1 MKQNQNSHVLQQD
14 RYAGIAAQC
23 LESGL
28 GNVRAERYVSHFFCF
43 CFVFC
48 VSVFYCCRLS
58 SYQSQTRLKRI
69 AFFNCIFRAFLLQ
82 LYIIFLPSAAR
93 EVAVLVDAFAVGNVE
108 RETFHDEIAAIRGK
122 FKLLSA
128 HLKLGA
134 RVTPPTGEAEGLSF

>member
-1 MKQNQNSHVLQQD
+1 MKQKNSHLLQQD

-23 LESGL
+23 LESGF
-28 GNVRAERYVSHFFCF
+28 GNVRAERYVSLFFVF
-43 CFVFC
+43 FFC
-48 VSVFYCCRLS
+48 VSVLLS
-58 SYQSQTRLKRI
+58 STFLIPIPNPPKRI

-82 LYIIFLPSAAR
+82 LYFFFLPSAAR
-93 EVAVLVDAFAVGNVE
+93 EVATLVGAFAVGNVE